1 MLPPIIE
8 GAMSDIEELTRMLM
22 DLLTRLRKI
31 KAKMDAGF
39 EDLRQAFDHQHI
51 SRTDSRWV
59 ERMNQWT
66 DQQMAVW
73 DDRNQRLEERL
84 RKLESNGRQN

>member
-8 GAMSDIEELTRMLM
+8 GTMSDIEELTRMLR

-31 KAKMDAGF
+31 GAKMDAGF
-39 EDLRQAFDHQHI
+39 KDLREGSDRQHI
-51 SRTDSRWV
+51 SRTGSRWV

-73 DDRNQRLEERL
+73 DERNQRL
-84 RKLESNGRQN
+84 

>member
-8 GAMSDIEELTRMLM
+8 GTMSDIEELTRMLR

-31 KAKMDAGF
+31 EAKMDAGF
-39 EDLRQAFDHQHI
+39 KDLREAFDRQHI
-51 SRTDSRWV
+51 SRTGSGWV